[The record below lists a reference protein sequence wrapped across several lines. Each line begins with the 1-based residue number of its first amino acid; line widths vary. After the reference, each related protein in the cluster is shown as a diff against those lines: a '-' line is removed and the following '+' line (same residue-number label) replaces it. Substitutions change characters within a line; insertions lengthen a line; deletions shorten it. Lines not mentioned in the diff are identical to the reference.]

1 MALVIM
7 VVMTVVMMMVA
18 VIMMMMQQPLRA
30 DLGHDDPR
38 LVAWS
43 SSTRPVPVWFAI
55 PGSDLRCVRAARYF
69 HEVMPSYRERW
80 ALSAWMTIP
89 PQHPAH
95 PRHRIEC
102 NP

>member
-43 SSTRPVPVWFAI
+43 SSTRPGPASSLFM
-55 PGSDLRCVRAARYF
+55 PLRF
-69 HEVMPSYRERW
+69 PSLYAPPLLVHQCQCGLRSP
-80 ALSAWMTIP
+80 ALT
-89 PQHPAH
+89 
-95 PRHRIEC
+95 
-102 NP
+102 